1 MEFGFTLPNSGP
13 LASPENL
20 AILARRGEEMG
31 FDVIGVGD
39 HIVMPKSISSRYPY
53 SESGDFPAGGECLEQ
68 PTLLSFVASH
78 TSTAR
83 LLTSVMVLPYRSPV
97 FVAKMLAT
105 IDVLSR
111 GRLIVGVG
119 VGWMREEFGAL
130 GSPPYDERGAV
141 GDEYIN
147 AFKELWTSDDPAFEG
162 KYCSF
167 RGISFAPKPVQKPH
181 PPIWVGGESPS
192 ALRRAGRL
200 GDAWY
205 PIGNNPRFPLS
216 TPGQLSDYISGVRR
230 HADAAGKD
238 PEKIDFAYSAGWY
251 DDRTARTLPDGER
264 RLFTGT
270 PDQIAGDITSFEE
283 LGVRHLM
290 FGFQRNTMDE
300 TVERMAHFVA
310 VVRPLA
316 AR

>member
-83 LLTSVMVLPYRSPV
+83 PLTSVMVLPYRSPV

-181 PPIWVGGESPS
+181 PPIWVGGESPFGWDANLDRGKPRVVGS
-192 ALRRAGRL
+192 WDVTSDGLNWTFTIRPGLTFHNGSPLTTDDVVQSLERWWEKTSGGLADEALYGRGRTGQAVRYHVGNALRRGLRSGAG
-200 GDAWY
+200 A
-205 PIGNNPRFPLS
+205 PR
-216 TPGQLSDYISGVRR
+216 Y
-230 HADAAGKD
+230 
-238 PEKIDFAYSAGWY
+238 Y
-251 DDRTARTLPDGER
+251 
-264 RLFTGT
+264 
-270 PDQIAGDITSFEE
+270 
-283 LGVRHLM
+283 
-290 FGFQRNTMDE
+290 
-300 TVERMAHFVA
+300 
-310 VVRPLA
+310 
-316 AR
+316 